1 MIFFVVAK
9 KDQGSAILRGIQI
22 SDQLNQL
29 GIDSKVVTVSEIPTT
44 EINSLFVW
52 VKNINPKIVK
62 QLVNNIQKM

>member
-29 GIDSKVVTVSEIPTT
+29 GVDSKVVTFSEIPKD
-44 EINSLFVW
+44 EINSL
-52 VKNINPKIVK
+52 
-62 QLVNNIQKM
+62 